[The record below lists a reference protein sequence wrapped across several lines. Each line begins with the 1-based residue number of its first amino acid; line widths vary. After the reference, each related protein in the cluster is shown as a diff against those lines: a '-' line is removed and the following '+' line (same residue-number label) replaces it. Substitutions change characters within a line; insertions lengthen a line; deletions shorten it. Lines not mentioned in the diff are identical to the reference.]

1 MYENKIKKD
10 STEFEKVEF
19 FELLVLML
27 KKLARESKRSN
38 VFFIF
43 IIDLVVV
50 EVVLIMRNSLSLSCA
65 KEKKI
70 MQNRKCAHKNKRDRF
85 LCNTN
90 RFKLTF

>member
-1 MYENKIKKD
+1 
-10 STEFEKVEF
+10 
-19 FELLVLML
+19 ML

-65 KEKKI
+65 KEKKTAKEKVRAQKQERSLL
-70 MQNRKCAHKNKRDRF
+70 MQYK
-85 LCNTN
+85 
-90 RFKLTF
+90 

>member
-1 MYENKIKKD
+1 MSQNVWKKIKKD
-10 STEFEKVEF
+10 PTEFEKVEF

-38 VFFIF
+38 MFFIF

-65 KEKKI
+65 KEKKTAKEKVRAQKQERSLL
-70 MQNRKCAHKNKRDRF
+70 MQYK
-85 LCNTN
+85 
-90 RFKLTF
+90 

>member
-1 MYENKIKKD
+1 MFENKIKKD
-10 STEFEKVEF
+10 PTEFEKVEF

-38 VFFIF
+38 MFFIF

-50 EVVLIMRNSLSLSCA
+50 EVVVIMRNSLSFA
-65 KEKKI
+65 QRKKI
-70 MQNRKCAHKNKRDRF
+70 LQKRKCAHKNKRDRF

-90 RFKLTF
+90 ILKLTF